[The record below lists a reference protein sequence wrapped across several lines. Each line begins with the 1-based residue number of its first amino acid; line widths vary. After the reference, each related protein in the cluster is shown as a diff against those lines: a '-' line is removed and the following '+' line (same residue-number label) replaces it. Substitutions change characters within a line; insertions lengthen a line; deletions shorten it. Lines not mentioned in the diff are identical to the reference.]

1 MILEQ
6 WRLNKTLTAE
16 MEESLRKEANYWR
29 QVIERIINV
38 TLMLATSNLAFRG
51 HREYNDDV
59 GTNNENSGNFL
70 SVINLLARYDP
81 VLEKLLSMPQG
92 TVKYLS
98 PTIQNEVIS
107 MVARCVK
114 EDILNDIKAAPFF
127 SVMVDTTQDISKTD
141 QLSQVIRYVTVET
154 DVAGKPDRL
163 NICESFIGFL
173 VVDDQSASSLCDTVV
188 QKCIEDN
195 GLKLAK
201 LRGQGYDGA
210 TSMSGIYS
218 GVQARIVAKQPK
230 AVYVHCA
237 AHNLNLVLNDAVS
250 DVVDVRNFLALLN
263 RFASS
268 LGTVYTG
275 GICCQHSAN
284 LGLAQTLH

>member
-1 MILEQ
+1 MRVI
-6 WRLNKTLTAE
+6 
-16 MEESLRKEANYWR
+16 YW
-29 QVIERIINV
+29 
-38 TLMLATSNLAFRG
+38 L
-51 HREYNDDV
+51 
-59 GTNNENSGNFL
+59 
-70 SVINLLARYDP
+70 
-81 VLEKLLSMPQG
+81 
-92 TVKYLS
+92 
-98 PTIQNEVIS
+98 
-107 MVARCVK
+107 
-114 EDILNDIKAAPFF
+114 
-127 SVMVDTTQDISKTD
+127 
-141 QLSQVIRYVTVET
+141 
-154 DVAGKPDRL
+154 
-163 NICESFIGFL
+163 L

-210 TSMSGIYS
+210 ASMSGIYS
-218 GVQARIVAKQPK
+218 GVQAQIVAKQPK

-263 RFASS
+263 RFTFS

-275 GICCQHSAN
+275 GIFCQHSAN

>member
-1 MILEQ
+1 
-6 WRLNKTLTAE
+6 
-16 MEESLRKEANYWR
+16 
-29 QVIERIINV
+29 
-38 TLMLATSNLAFRG
+38 
-51 HREYNDDV
+51 
-59 GTNNENSGNFL
+59 
-70 SVINLLARYDP
+70 
-81 VLEKLLSMPQG
+81 
-92 TVKYLS
+92 
-98 PTIQNEVIS
+98 

-114 EDILNDIKAAPFF
+114 DDILNDIKAAPFF

-210 TSMSGIYS
+210 ASMSGIYS
-218 GVQARIVAKQPK
+218 GVQAQIVAKQPK

-263 RFASS
+263 RFTFS

-275 GICCQHSAN
+275 GIFCQHSAN

>member
-59 GTNNENSGNFL
+59 GTNNANSGNFL

-114 EDILNDIKAAPFF
+114 EDILNDIKAAPF
-127 SVMVDTTQDISKTD
+127 S
-141 QLSQVIRYVTVET
+141 Y
-154 DVAGKPDRL
+154 
-163 NICESFIGFL
+163 
-173 VVDDQSASSLCDTVV
+173 
-188 QKCIEDN
+188 
-195 GLKLAK
+195 
-201 LRGQGYDGA
+201 
-210 TSMSGIYS
+210 
-218 GVQARIVAKQPK
+218 
-230 AVYVHCA
+230 
-237 AHNLNLVLNDAVS
+237 
-250 DVVDVRNFLALLN
+250 
-263 RFASS
+263 
-268 LGTVYTG
+268 G
-275 GICCQHSAN
+275 GHHPRHQQN
-284 LGLAQTLH
+284 